1 MEQKIN
7 RVKIV
12 GISLV
17 ILSIS
22 MFALYFLE
30 NGRSYTVKY
39 VTTENGPKFKELE
52 GDLYDVEEYKE
63 GHYYLADDEG
73 IITETTEKDWKE
85 STKRIAFLLK
95 DQNQDGFSWVDDTR
109 KWLVCRDDNW
119 NVESKFLRNIAN
131 ALWGIKVSSPQ
142 YLPDPKS
149 VKQYHEDITE
159 CFRSTP
165 FAFVECKKQGGVSKL
180 SNKALKTYL
189 GKDEYKDLLYRE
201 FDILDANIF
210 VCTNPLI
217 YEFVQVYLTKRK
229 CPGSQMTRVK
239 SVSEKDKLEASVAL
253 HLPSKSIVLCSYHP
267 SAIMSYENFF
277 KGVVTHYQAFVQSP
291 YYDEF
296 FN

>member
-1 MEQKIN
+1 METTNQQLGFIRSEN
-7 RVKIV
+7 DMTGLFRDWYEQVKH
-12 GISLV
+12 
-17 ILSIS
+17 
-22 MFALYFLE
+22 E
-30 NGRSYTVKY
+30 NGEDDISFVCDGVMYKREKD
-39 VTTENGPKFKELE
+39 EL
-52 GDLYDVEEYKE
+52 
-63 GHYYLADDEG
+63 
-73 IITETTEKDWKE
+73 TTEKDWKE

-109 KWLVCRDDNW
+109 KWLVCQDDNW

-210 VCTNPLI
+210 VCTNPFI

-229 CPGSQMTRVK
+229 CPGTQMTRVN

>member
-1 MEQKIN
+1 MARKPSVGYIYGLKKIEYMETTNQQLGFIRSEN
-7 RVKIV
+7 DMTGLFRDWYEQVKH
-12 GISLV
+12 
-17 ILSIS
+17 
-22 MFALYFLE
+22 E
-30 NGRSYTVKY
+30 NGEDDISFVCDGVMYKREKD
-39 VTTENGPKFKELE
+39 EL
-52 GDLYDVEEYKE
+52 
-63 GHYYLADDEG
+63 
-73 IITETTEKDWKE
+73 TTEKDWKE

-210 VCTNPLI
+210 VCTNPFI

-229 CPGSQMTRVK
+229 CPGTQMTRVN